1 VTLRAVACTG
11 RLAKHAQSPKSLDLK
26 DGLCATGRVKIETNP
41 QRSDAPG
48 TISIAIRPTLLFVAA
63 FALNVTPHEAAHA
76 VAAYLLGF
84 SSTLFQMWVDPDAE
98 TASSRQ
104 VVAIAT
110 AGPIFSLAV
119 GGITWLLYKFRYNRS
134 RAGLVFLM
142 LAVVG
147 IYSFLGPV
155 TGAAFGGDFNIVLR
169 SAGASEIIQYATSAT
184 GLVLL
189 PVFMFFM
196 GKELSRWAPLS
207 FGRAKAVVCT
217 TVAPWLIGT
226 LLVLLV
232 YWPLPRFLVGPTLIG
247 SSFWLFAVFGAAYGF
262 SNTRTADLATSV
274 TRSDLIITAFALIMV
289 RMLVHGV
296 RLAH

>member
-1 VTLRAVACTG
+1 
-11 RLAKHAQSPKSLDLK
+11 
-26 DGLCATGRVKIETNP
+26 
-41 QRSDAPG
+41 
-48 TISIAIRPTLLFVAA
+48 
-63 FALNVTPHEAAHA
+63 
-76 VAAYLLGF
+76 
-84 SSTLFQMWVDPDAE
+84 MWVNPDAE

-134 RAGLVFLM
+134 PVGLVFLM

-169 SAGASEIIQYATSAT
+169 SIAASKIIQYATSAT

-189 PVFMFFM
+189 PLFMFFM
-196 GKELSRWAPLS
+196 GKELSRWTPLS
-207 FGRAKAVVCT
+207 FGCAKAVVCT
-217 TVAPWLIGT
+217 TGAPWLIGT

-232 YWPLPRFLVGPTLIG
+232 YWPLPGFLIGPTLVG

-262 SNTRTADLATSV
+262 SRTRTADLATSV
-274 TRSDLIITAFALIMV
+274 TLAMTPMRLSFKESRMAFINATGRNRKSGGAQWICGSFNRHPIRTERDAPPFV
-289 RMLVHGV
+289 IPTE
-296 RLAH
+296 A